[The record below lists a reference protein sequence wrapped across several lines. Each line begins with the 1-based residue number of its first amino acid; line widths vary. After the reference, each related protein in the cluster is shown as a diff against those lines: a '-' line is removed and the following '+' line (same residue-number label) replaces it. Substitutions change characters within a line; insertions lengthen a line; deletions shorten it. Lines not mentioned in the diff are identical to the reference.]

1 MHNISILGSTIG
13 KKSIAFID
21 SNDLQVSVY
30 APKTSIASLFSNP
43 VKFTNKSLFNKS
55 INSFNK
61 SILVRDLKGDFFKE
75 ISKKDTSVLIV
86 DFYDEIYDLISLDSK
101 NICVTK
107 SNYLSHCNLD
117 SLIDKDW
124 NEVILGSEKYWEK
137 WNKGCDSFSKN
148 RPKDLK
154 IILLEIYLPR
164 FYKNK
169 NGKIVKYSSKRLDII
184 NKYNSVIKKCYAK
197 FIESVKCQ
205 VISNFGNTIICQTP
219 ENEGTNYTDINEDFF
234 REVAERVLIKLNVKS
249 KIRDTLKSKVEAC
262 LTNYSSLLS
271 LEKIPTIIELH
282 SYGNKKL
289 ETGRIN
295 EAMACE
301 RLIQVLHNS
310 SVPLSVKIGDSKFGY
325 GGIGVIIHKD
335 CEIGDYVNI
344 GGNVTLGGGR
354 KIVDDTG
361 NARTI
366 PFVEDRVYIATGAK
380 ILGGITI
387 GNHSIIGANS
397 VVTKDV
403 KPYEF
408 IAGNPATHIKY
419 RFDNDI
425 IDLLQKLKWW
435 RKHRQRDRRSQLR
448 SGF

>member
-1 MHNISILGSTIG
+1 MHKISILGSTIG
-13 KKSIAFID
+13 KKSISFID

-30 APKTSIASLFSNP
+30 APKTSIASLFSKP
-43 VKFTNKSLFNKS
+43 VKFTNNSLFNKS

-86 DFYDEIYDLISLDSK
+86 DFYDEIYNLISLDSED
-101 NICVTK
+101 ICVTK
-107 SNYLSHCNLD
+107 SNYLSHCKLE
-117 SLIDKDW
+117 SLIDKGW
-124 NEVILGSEKYWEK
+124 NEIILGSEKYWEK
-137 WNKGCDSFSKN
+137 WNKGCESFSKN
-148 RPKDLK
+148 RPEDLK

-169 NGKIVKYSSKRLDII
+169 SGKIVKYSSKRLDII

-197 FIESVKCQ
+197 FVESVKCQ

-234 REVAERVLIKLNVKS
+234 REVAKRILIKLDVKS
-249 KIRDTLKSKVEAC
+249 KIKDTLQSKIEVC
-262 LTNYSSLLS
+262 LTNYSNLLS
-271 LEKIPTIIELH
+271 LENIPTIMELH

-289 ETGRIN
+289 KTGKTN

-361 NARTI
+361 NARTV
-366 PFVEDRVYIATGAK
+366 PFIEDRVYIATGAK

-403 KPYEF
+403 PPF
-408 IAGNPATHIKY
+408 SIVAGVPGK
-419 RFDNDI
+419 I
-425 IDLLQKLKWW
+425 INTINEKNIGEYCSYLYKSLSLEDCKK
-435 RKHRQRDRRSQLR
+435 RMFGKNS
-448 SGF
+448 